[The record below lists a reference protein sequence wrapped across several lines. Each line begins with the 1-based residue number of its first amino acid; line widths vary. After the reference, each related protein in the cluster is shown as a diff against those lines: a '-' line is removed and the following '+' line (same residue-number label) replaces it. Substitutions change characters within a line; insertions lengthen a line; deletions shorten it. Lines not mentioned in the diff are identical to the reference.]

1 MFGLRDPIVD
11 AAGLANRIRILEPLD
26 FSPQAVQILQS
37 AGEVDLRGCSR
48 DELPAVFAE
57 YDVVWLRLAR
67 RIEGALLGAHPRC
80 RYLATPVTG
89 LDHVDLAACAAR
101 GIRVISLRGEVEF
114 LREVR
119 ATAELTV
126 GLALALLRHIPA
138 AAAATRVGQWNRDA
152 FRGGELYGRT
162 AGIVGM
168 GRLGTLV
175 AGYLRAFGMTVLGCD
190 PRDDFPHDAAER
202 TATLNELLARSDLVV
217 LLVSYDAS
225 TRGLLGAAQF
235 RSMREGS
242 YLINTSRGGVVDEQ
256 ALLAALESGRLA
268 GAALDVLDGEPDI
281 CPDHPLLAYAR
292 QHGNLLMVPH
302 IGGNT
307 RESFAKTEVF
317 LANKVV
323 DALRGESSSGALQA

>member
-101 GIRVISLRGEVEF
+101 GIRVISLRGEVGV
-114 LREVR
+114 LGEVR
-119 ATAELTV
+119 PRPSCPLS
-126 GLALALLRHIPA
+126 HIEPQWLCCGTSCWRRRGQV
-138 AAAATRVGQWNRDA
+138 TRVSQWNLRIA
-152 FRGGELYGRT
+152 FGAEIPT
-162 AGIVGM
+162 AGRPASVGM

-175 AGYLRAFGMTVLGCD
+175 AGAGLRGLW
-190 PRDDFPHDAAER
+190 HDRAGLRSGATRFSARRESWSR
-202 TATLNELLARSDLVV
+202 TATLDELLARSDLVV
-217 LLVSYDAS
+217 RLVSYDAS
-225 TRGLLGAAQF
+225 TRGLLGLLDSC
-235 RSMREGS
+235 SM
-242 YLINTSRGGVVDEQ
+242 
-256 ALLAALESGRLA
+256 
-268 GAALDVLDGEPDI
+268 
-281 CPDHPLLAYAR
+281 
-292 QHGNLLMVPH
+292 
-302 IGGNT
+302 
-307 RESFAKTEVF
+307 
-317 LANKVV
+317 
-323 DALRGESSSGALQA
+323 